1 MKKMFIL
8 LLSVFLLIGMV
19 SASVGPA
26 GQIAQ
31 ITPPGVQVSGG
42 QSASVSAISH
52 GTVKSPVPEVV
63 HNEMP
68 VSPGNGLVSHEA
80 VGASCASCY
89 NRPPVV
95 DIGDDFTIYSG
106 QRVTL
111 HVNAYDP
118 DGDRMYPTWYATAG
132 YLSSRNSFSPT
143 YTAPQVRS
151 ATTLSITCSVRDS
164 RGAMGTDRV
173 YVTVIP
179 GSGPI
184 PGQNR
189 NPTVTISGTATVNS
203 GDLIR
208 VSVSASD
215 PDGDRL
221 SYSWYAT
228 EGALSNPSGTSTT
241 VTTPTFINTPR
252 RMVVMV
258 TVTDGKGG
266 ISSDS
271 LQVTVMPVN
280 SGTEPV
286 ITMPSTASVR
296 AGGTIS
302 INPTVTSPKG
312 LPLRYVWYCT
322 QGSIS
327 NINSKNIVFTA
338 PNNPGTVVICNLIAV
353 DSEEGNGSNFIKIT
367 VT

>member
-1 MKKMFIL
+1 MKKVFIL

-19 SASVGPA
+19 SASIGPV